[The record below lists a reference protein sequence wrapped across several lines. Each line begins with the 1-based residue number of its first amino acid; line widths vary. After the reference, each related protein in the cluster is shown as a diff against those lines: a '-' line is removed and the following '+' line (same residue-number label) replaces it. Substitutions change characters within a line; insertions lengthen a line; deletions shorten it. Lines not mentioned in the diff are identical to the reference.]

1 MKGKEGR
8 EHAWGGGGG
17 MGEDGVVHPSTTKE
31 DLFFSQEGRCRV
43 RPQDFCPGICVA
55 ELELAGGAGKTRGRM
70 GCS

>member
-8 EHAWGGGGG
+8 EHAWVGGGGRE
-17 MGEDGVVHPSTTKE
+17 EDGVVHPSATKE
-31 DLFFSQEGRCRV
+31 DLFLSQEGGCRV

-55 ELELAGGAGKTRGRM
+55 QLELAGGAGKTRSRM